1 MRAVLPLILI
11 CATWFGAHPLT
22 AGERPVTVVEL
33 FTSQGCSSCP
43 PADALLGK
51 LAEYDDILP
60 LALHVDYWDYIG
72 WKDTFAKAAHTKRQ
86 KAYAYSFGT
95 RSIYTPQM
103 VIGGVDQAVGSHV
116 VEVMDVIHRHQAKP
130 QQVALQTIGAD
141 GEVPRLRVERMTHR
155 DLPAQMLVQIVRFVP
170 KAEVDISRG
179 ENAGLSITST
189 NVVTDIQGFGVWD
202 GREAVEYELPNPI
215 AEEGQAAAIVL
226 QAARKSG
233 YPGEI
238 VAAIK
243 LD

>member
-11 CATWFGAHPLT
+11 CAAWFGAVPV
-22 AGERPVTVVEL
+22 AAQERPVTVVEL

-51 LAEYDDILP
+51 LVEYDEILP

-86 KAYAYSFGT
+86 KAYAYSFGS

-116 VEVMDVIHRHQAKP
+116 VEVMDVIHQHQARP
-130 QQVALQTIGAD
+130 QRVALQTAGAED
-141 GEVPRLRVERMTHR
+141 GTPRLRIERMTYR
-155 DLPAQMLVQIVRFVP
+155 ALPAQMLVQIVRFIPRAQVN
-170 KAEVDISRG
+170 ISRG

-202 GREAVEYELPNPI
+202 GMEAVELDLPTPI
-215 AEEGQAAAIVL
+215 APDGQEAAIVL
-226 QAARKSG
+226 QAARKGG

-238 VAAIK
+238 LAAIK

>member
-1 MRAVLPLILI
+1 
-11 CATWFGAHPLT
+11 
-22 AGERPVTVVEL
+22 
-33 FTSQGCSSCP
+33 
-43 PADALLGK
+43 
-51 LAEYDDILP
+51 
-60 LALHVDYWDYIG
+60 
-72 WKDTFAKAAHTKRQ
+72 
-86 KAYAYSFGT
+86 
-95 RSIYTPQM
+95 
-103 VIGGVDQAVGSHV
+103 
-116 VEVMDVIHRHQAKP
+116 
-130 QQVALQTIGAD
+130 
-141 GEVPRLRVERMTHR
+141 MTHR

>member
-1 MRAVLPLILI
+1 MRAALPLILL
-11 CATWFGAHPLT
+11 CAVWFGAVPAT
-22 AGERPVTVVEL
+22 ADERPVTVVEL

-51 LAEYDDILP
+51 LGEYEEILP

-72 WKDTFAKAAHTKRQ
+72 WKDTFARAAHTKRQ

-103 VIGGVDQAVGSHV
+103 VIGGVDQAVGSHA
-116 VEVMDVIHRHQAKP
+116 VEVMDVIHRHKAKP
-130 QQVALQTIGAD
+130 QRVAIRTTQATD
-141 GEVPRLRVERMTHR
+141 GVARIRIERMTHR
-155 DLPAQMLVQIVRFVP
+155 DLPAEMLVQIVRFVP
-170 KAEVDISRG
+170 RAKVDISRG

-189 NVVTDIQGFGVWD
+189 NVVTDIQGFGVWNGMD
-202 GREAVEYELPNPI
+202 AAEFDLPNPI
-215 AEEGQAAAIVL
+215 APEGQAAAIIL
-226 QAARKSG
+226 QAARKGG

-238 VAAIK
+238 LAAIK